1 MFRVFEK
8 TTAINVIKNSKFIA
22 VIVPVFQKEE
32 IPNLLKQI
40 KEEYKNANH
49 YCYSYIIDQEVRV
62 NDDKEPNKTAGIP
75 ILSVLRHYK
84 LNHTLAVV
92 IRYFGGIKLGP
103 GGLMRAYSKTVDD
116 ALKNTTLVKDEA
128 LYSVLIKVPKEK
140 QKWVDELLQN
150 TNIRKSY
157 QESLLYQTVITETQ
171 KELLDQNQV
180 TYQIEKSQPFSDD

>member
-1 MFRVFEK
+1 MFRIFEK
-8 TTAINVIKNSKFIA
+8 TTAIRVIKNSKFIA
-22 VIVPVFQKEE
+22 VVIPVFQKDE

-40 KEEYKNANH
+40 KEEYPNANH
-49 YCYSYIIDQEVRV
+49 YCYSYIIDQEVRA

-75 ILSVLRHYK
+75 ILNVLRHYE

-116 ALKNTTLVKDEA
+116 ALKNTNLVKDEA

-140 QKWVDELLQN
+140 QKWLEQLLSPHP
-150 TNIRKSY
+150 IEKRY
-157 QESLLYQTVITETQ
+157 EMYLIYQTTITESQ
-171 KELLDQNQV
+171 KQQLDQNHIK
-180 TYQIEKSQPFSDD
+180 YHIKSSQLK

>member
-8 TTAINVIKNSKFIA
+8 TTAINLIKNSKFIA
-22 VIVPVFQKEE
+22 VVVPVFQKEE

-49 YCYSYIIDQEVRV
+49 YCYSYIIDQEVRA
-62 NDDKEPNKTAGIP
+62 NDDREPNKTAGIP
-75 ILSVLRHYK
+75 ILNVLRHYE

-116 ALKNTTLVKDEA
+116 ALKNTNLVKDEA

-140 QKWVDELLQN
+140 QKWLDQLLAHHQIEKGYEHN
-150 TNIRKSY
+150 LNYRT
-157 QESLLYQTVITETQ
+157 TITESQ
-171 KELLDQNQV
+171 KQQLDQNH
-180 TYQIEKSQPFSDD
+180 IEYHIKSSQSK

>member
-1 MFRVFEK
+1 
-8 TTAINVIKNSKFIA
+8 
-22 VIVPVFQKEE
+22 
-32 IPNLLKQI
+32 
-40 KEEYKNANH
+40 
-49 YCYSYIIDQEVRV
+49 
-62 NDDKEPNKTAGIP
+62 
-75 ILSVLRHYK
+75 
-84 LNHTLAVV
+84 
-92 IRYFGGIKLGP
+92 
-103 GGLMRAYSKTVDD
+103 MRAYSKTVDD
-116 ALKNTTLVKDEA
+116 ALKNTNLVKDEA